1 MVILMKKKEMQTMPE
16 IDLIEGFRNPL
27 HMKGLADIIKKEC
40 VSKINIMEVCGG
52 HTHTIMKFGLS
63 QILPDLIDFVH
74 GPGCPVCIMPKER
87 IDHAIALA
95 SMPNTIL
102 ATLGDMIRV
111 PGSKTSLQK
120 LRADG
125 KDIRS
130 LYSPLDV
137 LKIAKENPD
146 KKVVFFAIGFET
158 TTPMSAVLIQNAIEQ
173 KLTNVYFHINHV
185 TVPEAVE
192 AIMSSGDAQID
203 AFLGPSHVSVITG
216 YKIYEPI
223 AQKYQTPIVVAGFE
237 PTDVMESVL
246 RIVRQVNKKKAFV
259 DNEYARAVSRE
270 GNVKAQN
277 LINTYLEKR
286 SHFRWRGI
294 GDIPLSALKL
304 KDEFAYLD
312 AEIVFKDV
320 LPTVEL
326 DDHKMCICGDIL
338 KGKAK
343 PFDCKVFGKACTPSN
358 PMGSCMVSS
367 EGACSAYFKY
377 GKLSQKGGML

>member
-1 MVILMKKKEMQTMPE
+1 MSEV
-16 IDLIEGFRNPL
+16 DLIEGFRDPE
-27 HMKGLADIIKKEC
+27 HMKALAALIKKEC
-40 VSKINIMEVCGG
+40 KSKINIMEVCGG

-63 QILPDLIDFVH
+63 QILPELIEFVH

-120 LRADG
+120 LRAEG

-137 LKIAKENPD
+137 IKIAQENPD
-146 KKVVFFAIGFET
+146 KNVVFFAIGFET
-158 TTPMSAVLIQNAIEQ
+158 TTPMSAVLMQHAIEN
-173 KLTNVYFHINHV
+173 KLTNVFFHINHV

-192 AIMSSGDAQID
+192 AIMSSGDALID

-223 AQKYQTPIVVAGFE
+223 AEKYHTPIVVAGFE

-246 RIVRQVNKKKAFV
+246 RIVRQVNEGKSVV

-270 GNVKAQN
+270 GNLKAQA
-277 LINTYLEKR
+277 LVNTYFEKR
-286 SHFRWRGI
+286 THFRWRGI
-294 GDIPLSALKL
+294 GDIPNSALKL
-304 KDEFAYLD
+304 RAEYAAFD
-312 AEIVFKDV
+312 AEIVFDNV
-320 LPTVEL
+320 LPKTEL
-326 DDHKMCICGDIL
+326 NDHKLCICGDIL
-338 KGKAK
+338 KGRAK
-343 PFDCKVFGKACTPSN
+343 PFDCKVFGKACTPTN

-377 GKLSQKGGML
+377 GKLNLKGARA

>member
-1 MVILMKKKEMQTMPE
+1 MFEV
-16 IDLIEGFRNPL
+16 DLIEGFRDPE
-27 HMKGLADIIKKEC
+27 HMKALAALIKKEC
-40 VSKINIMEVCGG
+40 KSKINIMEVCGG

-63 QILPDLIDFVH
+63 QILPDLIEFVH

-120 LRADG
+120 LRAEG

-137 LKIAKENPD
+137 IKIAQENPD
-146 KKVVFFAIGFET
+146 KNVVFFAIGFET
-158 TTPMSAVLIQNAIEQ
+158 TTPMSAVLMQQAIAH
-173 KLTNVYFHINHV
+173 KLTNVFFHINHV

-192 AIMSSGDAQID
+192 AIMGDGNALID

-223 AQKYQTPIVVAGFE
+223 AEKYHTPIVVAGFE

-246 RIVRQVNKKKAFV
+246 RIVRQVNEGKSVV

-270 GNVKAQN
+270 GNLKAQE
-277 LINTYLEKR
+277 LINTYFEKR
-286 SHFRWRGI
+286 DHFRWRGI
-294 GDIPLSALKL
+294 GDIPKSALKL
-304 KDEFAYLD
+304 KAEYAAFD
-312 AEIVFKDV
+312 AEIVFDAV
-320 LPTVEL
+320 LPKTEL
-326 DDHKMCICGDIL
+326 NDHKMCICGEIL
-338 KGKAK
+338 KGRAK
-343 PFDCKVFGKACTPSN
+343 PFDCKVFGKTCTPTN

-377 GKLSQKGGML
+377 GKLNLKGARA

>member
-1 MVILMKKKEMQTMPE
+1 MAE

-27 HMKGLADIIKKEC
+27 HMKGLAEIIKKEC
-40 VSKINIMEVCGG
+40 ISKINIMEVCGG
-52 HTHTIMKFGLS
+52 HTHTIMKFGLI
-63 QILPDLIDFVH
+63 QILPDLIEFVH

-120 LRADG
+120 LRAEGMDV
-125 KDIRS
+125 RS

-146 KKVVFFAIGFET
+146 KNVIFFAIGFET
-158 TTPMSAVLIQNAIEQ
+158 TTPMTAVIIKKRIEENINN
-173 KLTNVYFHINHV
+173 LYFHINHV
-185 TVPEAVE
+185 TVPEAVNL
-192 AIMSSGDAQID
+192 IMNGGDARID
-203 AFLGPSHVSVITG
+203 AFLGPSHVSVVSG

-223 AQKYQTPIVVAGFE
+223 SQRYKTPIVVAGFE

-246 RIVRQVNKKKAFV
+246 RIVRQVNDKKSFV
-259 DNEYARAVSRE
+259 ENQYSRAVSRE
-270 GNVKAQN
+270 GNIKAQD
-277 LINTYLEKR
+277 LINTYMEKR
-286 SHFRWRGI
+286 SCFRWRGI
-294 GDIPLSALKL
+294 GDIPNSAHKL
-304 KDEFAYLD
+304 KDEFSKLD
-312 AEIVFKDV
+312 AEIVFKNL
-320 LPTVEL
+320 LPTQEIN
-326 DDHKMCICGDIL
+326 DHKMCICGDIL

-343 PFDCKVFGKACTPSN
+343 PFDCKVFGKVCTPHN

-377 GKLSQKGGML
+377 GKLSKKGATL

>member
-1 MVILMKKKEMQTMPE
+1 MSEV
-16 IDLIEGFRNPL
+16 DLIEGFRDPE
-27 HMKGLADIIKKEC
+27 HMKALAALIKKEC
-40 VSKINIMEVCGG
+40 KSKINIMEVCGG

-63 QILPDLIDFVH
+63 QILPEFIEFVH

-120 LRADG
+120 LRAEG

-137 LKIAKENPD
+137 IKIAQENPD
-146 KKVVFFAIGFET
+146 KNVVFFAIGFET
-158 TTPMSAVLIQNAIEQ
+158 TTPMSAVLVQQAIEK
-173 KLTNVYFHINHV
+173 KLTNLFFHINHV
-185 TVPEAVE
+185 TVPEAVD
-192 AIMSSGDAQID
+192 AIMSGGDAKID

-223 AQKYQTPIVVAGFE
+223 AKTYHTPVVVSGFE

-246 RIVRQVNKKKAFV
+246 RVVRQVNEGKSV
-259 DNEYARAVSRE
+259 VENEYARAVSRE
-270 GNVKAQN
+270 GNLKAQE
-277 LINTYLEKR
+277 LVNTYFEKR

-294 GDIPLSALKL
+294 GDIPNSALKL
-304 KDEFAYLD
+304 KAEYAAYD
-312 AEIVFKDV
+312 AEIVFDEV
-320 LPTVEL
+320 LPKTEL
-326 DDHKMCICGDIL
+326 NDHKMCICGDIL
-338 KGKAK
+338 KGRAK

-377 GKLSQKGGML
+377 GKLNLKGARA

>member
-1 MVILMKKKEMQTMPE
+1 MSEV
-16 IDLIEGFRNPL
+16 DLIEGFRDPE
-27 HMKGLADIIKKEC
+27 HMKALAALIKKEC
-40 VSKINIMEVCGG
+40 RSKINIMEVCGG

-63 QILPDLIDFVH
+63 QILPELIEFVH

-120 LRADG
+120 LRAEG

-137 LKIAKENPD
+137 IKIAQENPD
-146 KKVVFFAIGFET
+146 KNVVFFAIGFET
-158 TTPMSAVLIQNAIEQ
+158 TTPMSAVLMQHAIEN
-173 KLTNVYFHINHV
+173 KLTNVFFHINHV

-192 AIMSSGDAQID
+192 AIMSSGDALID

-223 AQKYQTPIVVAGFE
+223 AEKYHTPIVVAGFE

-246 RIVRQVNKKKAFV
+246 RIVRQVNEGQSVV

-270 GNVKAQN
+270 GNLKAQE
-277 LINTYLEKR
+277 LVNTYFEKR

-294 GDIPLSALKL
+294 GDIPNSALKL
-304 KDEFAYLD
+304 KAEYAAYD
-312 AEIVFKDV
+312 AEIVFDDV
-320 LPTVEL
+320 LPKTEL
-326 DDHKMCICGDIL
+326 NDHKMCICGDIL
-338 KGKAK
+338 KGRAK
-343 PFDCKVFGKACTPSN
+343 PFDCKVFGKACTPTN

-377 GKLSQKGGML
+377 GKLNLKGARA

>member
-1 MVILMKKKEMQTMPE
+1 MSEV
-16 IDLIEGFRNPL
+16 DLIEGFRDPE
-27 HMKGLADIIKKEC
+27 HMKALASLITKEC
-40 VSKINIMEVCGG
+40 KSKINIMEVCGG

-63 QILPDLIDFVH
+63 QILPEFIEFVH

-120 LRADG
+120 LRAEG

-137 LKIAKENPD
+137 IKIAQENPD
-146 KKVVFFAIGFET
+146 KNVVFFAIGFET
-158 TTPMSAVLIQNAIEQ
+158 TTPMSAVLVQQAIEK
-173 KLTNVYFHINHV
+173 KLTNLFFHINHV
-185 TVPEAVE
+185 TVPEAVD
-192 AIMSSGDAQID
+192 AIMSGGDAKID

-223 AQKYQTPIVVAGFE
+223 AKTYHTPVVVSGFE

-246 RIVRQVNKKKAFV
+246 RVVRQVNEGKSV
-259 DNEYARAVSRE
+259 VENEYARAVSRE
-270 GNVKAQN
+270 GNLKAQK
-277 LINTYLEKR
+277 LVNTYFEKR

-294 GDIPLSALKL
+294 GDIPNSALKL
-304 KDEFAYLD
+304 KAEYAAYD
-312 AEIVFKDV
+312 AEIVFDEV
-320 LPTVEL
+320 LPKTEL
-326 DDHKMCICGDIL
+326 NDHKMCICGDIL
-338 KGKAK
+338 KGRAK

-377 GKLSQKGGML
+377 GKLNLKGARA

>member
-1 MVILMKKKEMQTMPE
+1 MVRLMMKKEMQIMPE

-146 KKVVFFAIGFET
+146 KNVVFFAIGFET
-158 TTPMSAVLIQNAIEQ
+158 TTPMSAVLIQNVIEQ
-173 KLTNVYFHINHV
+173 KITNVYFHINHV

-246 RIVRQVNKKKAFV
+246 RIVRQVNEKKAFV
-259 DNEYARAVSRE
+259 DNEYARAVSRD

-312 AEIVFKDV
+312 AEIIFKDV

>member
-1 MVILMKKKEMQTMPE
+1 MQIMQL
-16 IDLIEGFRNPL
+16 DLIEGFRNPE
-27 HMKGLADIIKKEC
+27 HIKALAKLIKKEC
-40 VSKINIMEVCGG
+40 KTKINVMEICGG

-63 QILPDLIDFVH
+63 QILPDLIEFIH

-95 SMPNTIL
+95 SQEDVIL

-137 LKIAKENPD
+137 IKIAQENPD

-158 TTPMSAVLIQNAIEQ
+158 TTPMTAVIIEQ
-173 KLTNVYFHINHV
+173 AIKLDLKNLYFHINHV
-185 TVPEAVE
+185 LVPEPID
-192 AIMSSGDAQID
+192 AIMSSGDSRIN

-216 YKIYEPI
+216 YGIFEPI
-223 AQKYQTPIVVAGFE
+223 VKRYKTPIVVAGFE
-237 PTDVMESVL
+237 PVDVMEAIL
-246 RIVRQVNKKKAFV
+246 MLVRQFNDKKCV
-259 DNEYARAVSRE
+259 VQNQYTRVVSKK
-270 GNVKAQN
+270 GNIKAQD
-277 LINTYLEKR
+277 LIKKYMEKR

-294 GDIPLSALKL
+294 GDIQNSALKL
-304 KDEFAYLD
+304 KDEYARFD
-312 AEIVFKDV
+312 AEVIFDDI
-320 LPTVEL
+320 LPKEPI
-326 DDHKMCICGDIL
+326 DDHKLCICGDIL
-338 KGKAK
+338 KGNAK
-343 PFDCKVFGKACTPSN
+343 PFDCKVFGKACKPSS

-367 EGACSAYFKY
+367 EGACAAYYKY
-377 GKLSQKGGML
+377 GKFSGKGLK

>member
-1 MVILMKKKEMQTMPE
+1 MSEV
-16 IDLIEGFRNPL
+16 DLIEGFRDPE
-27 HMKGLADIIKKEC
+27 HMKALAALIKKEC
-40 VSKINIMEVCGG
+40 KSKINIMEVCGG

-63 QILPDLIDFVH
+63 QILPEFIEFVH

-120 LRADG
+120 LRAEG

-137 LKIAKENPD
+137 IKIAKENPD
-146 KKVVFFAIGFET
+146 KNVVFFAIGFET
-158 TTPMSAVLIQNAIEQ
+158 TTPMSAVLMQHAIEN
-173 KLTNVYFHINHV
+173 KLTNVFFHINHV

-192 AIMSSGDAQID
+192 AIMSSGDALID

-223 AQKYQTPIVVAGFE
+223 AEKYHTPIVVAGFE

-246 RIVRQVNKKKAFV
+246 RIVRQVNVGQSVV

-270 GNVKAQN
+270 GNLKAQA
-277 LINTYLEKR
+277 LVNTYFEKR
-286 SHFRWRGI
+286 THFRWRGI
-294 GDIPLSALKL
+294 GDIPNSALKL
-304 KDEFAYLD
+304 KAEYAAYD
-312 AEIVFKDV
+312 AEIVFDDV
-320 LPTVEL
+320 LPKTEL
-326 DDHKMCICGDIL
+326 NDHKMCICGDIL
-338 KGKAK
+338 KGRAK
-343 PFDCKVFGKACTPSN
+343 PFDCKVFGKACTPTN

-377 GKLSQKGGML
+377 GKLNLKGARA